1 MLCVVQYFYILFKI
15 KNNKQIEYKNNQ
27 ITLLTRPI
35 FVEASLSMFNINCLS
50 IFIYILIDP
59 HNIH

>member
-15 KNNKQIEYKNNQ
+15 KKNKQIEYKNNHF
-27 ITLLTRPI
+27 TLLTRPI
-35 FVEASLSMFNINCLS
+35 FVDASLSMFNVCLS